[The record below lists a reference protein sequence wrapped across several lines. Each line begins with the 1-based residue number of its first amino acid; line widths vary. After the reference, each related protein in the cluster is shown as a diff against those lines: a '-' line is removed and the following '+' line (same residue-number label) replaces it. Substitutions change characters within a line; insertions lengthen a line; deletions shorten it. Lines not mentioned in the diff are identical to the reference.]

1 MGSTA
6 QVQVAPTPME
16 SKLIPTSAC
25 MRSRILTR
33 TTTTIRTAM
42 RTATVTDSANTNTGN
57 NNGPFL
63 VVAHRACASLLS
75 AR

>member
-1 MGSTA
+1 
-6 QVQVAPTPME
+6 ME

-33 TTTTIRTAM
+33 TTIRTAM